1 MTTTPSESQA
11 GPAESQA
18 NPPDAQANQTPPAG
32 PAMSE
37 VIVMDDHIYLPLD
50 AAGDVLPD
58 WAVTGIATEKVMRG
72 TRLRMPDDLALQL
85 NEHRKRV
92 EIL

>member
-1 MTTTPSESQA
+1 MTANPSESQTA
-11 GPAESQA
+11 PADSQA
-18 NPPDAQANQTPPAG
+18 NPPDAPAG

-50 AAGDVLPD
+50 ADRNVIPD
-58 WAVTGIATEKVMRG
+58 WAVSGIATEKVMRG
-72 TRLRMPDDLALQL
+72 TRLRMPDDLALLL